1 LIEGPELQDH
11 GSELEA
17 TQPIMADEFA
27 DSEDND
33 GDIVAGPTVEAH
45 VHLAKTASMCILIII
60 ITNTH
65 STAASR
71 IHPNDFAANIDQH
84 DLKFLIQKFLYS
96 QTHPRLSPSQSP
108 EVPNLPSFDDK
119 ITIYPSAVATFYS
132 PSDISGVGGMRS
144 ERIRAIKSWRK
155 GPPRYD
161 CVFVE
166 TDPDAPGMA
175 GLDIAR
181 VRLFFSCTFNGV
193 KYPCALVQW
202 FSRVGE
208 SADPGTGMWVVEPDV
223 TDDGVPITS
232 VIHLD
237 SIIRAAHLLPVFKEK
252 YVSRDLFFYDTL
264 NKFQLFYVNKFVDH
278 HAFEIAF

>member
-1 LIEGPELQDH
+1 LIEDPELQEH
-11 GSELEA
+11 GFELENTEA
-17 TQPIMADEFA
+17 IGPNEFE
-27 DSEDND
+27 DGEDND
-33 GDIVAGPTVEAH
+33 GDIITGPRVGAH
-45 VHLAKTASMCILIII
+45 VHLAKTASTCFSIII
-60 ITNTH
+60 ITNTQT
-65 STAASR
+65 TAAAR
-71 IHPNDFAANIDQH
+71 IHPNDLAADINQH
-84 DLKFLIQKFLYS
+84 DLILLIKKFLYR
-96 QTHPRLSPSQSP
+96 QTHPPG
-108 EVPNLPSFDDK
+108 EVPEASLPPFDDE

-161 CVFVE
+161 CIFVE
-166 TDPDAPGMA
+166 TDPDAPGML

-181 VRLFFSCTFNGV
+181 VHLFFSCKFNGV

-202 FSRVGE
+202 FSRVGQ

-223 TDDGVPITS
+223 TDDNIPITA

-237 SIIRAAHLLPVFKEK
+237 TIIRAAHLLPVFKEK
-252 YVSRDLFFYDTL
+252 FVSRDISLNDTL
-264 NKFQLFYVNKFVDH
+264 NEFQSFYVNKFVDH